1 MRNVILLFV
10 AVLFLVT
17 PTLAGAQS
25 EAPVLEELIVQVW
38 PEYDQPSVLVIYDF
52 RLAAGTPLPVSLKL
66 RIPKDGNIFAVAQE
80 TSDGLMN
87 VLYEPPV
94 TEGDYDVLT
103 LVINDLS
110 SHRIEFYA
118 PYQRSGNLRQYS
130 LLWPGDYAVNAMTV
144 MVQKPTG
151 ADKLTTEPALSELP
165 GGDGFI
171 YARGAFSNLALGEP
185 FSLSVQYEKDGD
197 ALSVQ
202 SQPPTLPGLEQP
214 AAGVFSLTQALPWL
228 AGGLGLAL
236 IVGGLAWYWQ
246 SGRSQRPGRGAAR
259 KRHVPRPDDSAGEQQ
274 VYCSQ
279 CGKRAEG
286 ADRFCRACGAR
297 LRRD

>member
-1 MRNVILLFV
+1 MRNAILLCV
-10 AVLFLVT
+10 VVLFLLT
-17 PTLAGAQS
+17 PGLAGAQAD
-25 EAPVLEELIVQVW
+25 APVLDELTIQVW

-52 RLAAGTPLPVSLKL
+52 RLAPGASLPVSLKL

-103 LVINDLS
+103 LVVNDLS
-110 SHRIEFYA
+110 THRIEFYA
-118 PYQRSGNLRQYS
+118 PYQRNGNSRQYS
-130 LLWPGDYAVNAMTV
+130 LLWPGDYAVKTMTV

-151 ADKLTTEPALSELP
+151 AESLTTEPVLSELP

-171 YARGAFSNLALGEP
+171 YARGAFTSLPAGEP
-185 FSLSVQYEKDGD
+185 FTLSLQYEKEGD
-197 ALSVQ
+197 ALSVN

-236 IVGGLAWYWQ
+236 IVGGLVWYWQ
-246 SGRSQRPGRGAAR
+246 SGRSQRPGRGVSR
-259 KRHVPRPDDSAGEQQ
+259 KRHAQRSDSADEQQ

>member
-1 MRNVILLFV
+1 MRNAILLCV
-10 AVLFLVT
+10 VVLFLLT
-17 PTLAGAQS
+17 PGLAGAQAD
-25 EAPVLEELIVQVW
+25 APVLDELIIQVW

-52 RLAAGTPLPVSLKL
+52 RLAPGASLPVSLKL

-103 LVINDLS
+103 LVVNDLS
-110 SHRIEFYA
+110 THRIEFYA
-118 PYQRSGNLRQYS
+118 PYQRNGNSRQYS
-130 LLWPGDYAVNAMTV
+130 LLWPGDYAVKTMTV

-151 ADKLTTEPALSELP
+151 AESLTTEPVLSELP

-171 YARGAFSNLALGEP
+171 YARGAFASLPAGEP
-185 FSLSVQYEKDGD
+185 FTLSLQYEKEGD
-197 ALSVQ
+197 ALSVN

-236 IVGGLAWYWQ
+236 IVGGLVWYWQ
-246 SGRSQRPGRGAAR
+246 SGRSQRPGRGVSR
-259 KRHVPRPDDSAGEQQ
+259 KRHAQRSDSADEQQ